1 MKAVQQT
8 LEHIDN
14 ASDRRRAAAL
24 DLNDIARLIHTR
36 GGVQPASA
44 AVDELVKL
52 LFLVVAA
59 ERSPDLRASDGLL
72 LSEAVR
78 SDHVRTVDGLRDLK
92 AAFSAAN
99 ASPEFCCQLPDG
111 RASQPIWASDESL
124 RIDDSEVVA
133 DALTV
138 LRSHATGGQ
147 TDLLGGAFDVF
158 LSGRYE
164 HAGGPGTHLTPHTVV
179 AAMTQIGV
187 AIADR
192 MNGSMNGRQA
202 HLMGDPCCG
211 SGRFILAMADAQQ
224 RARSN
229 HAHFYGA
236 PLLVGADVSM
246 ASVAMTRVNLITC
259 GLDQAMVF
267 TTADSITDQA
277 LDHLRGR
284 MRLILTNP
292 PFGTA
297 MYDNIE
303 GIRRAAAIFPELA
316 GRRRVRP
323 RIGIRSSLHRPTRRR
338 RRRHCRHRLAGRGD
352 WRKANARLVS
362 RPFVFCWDEVGLRVR
377 L

>member
-8 LEHIDN
+8 LEHIDD
-14 ASDRRRAAAL
+14 ASGRRRAAAL

-78 SDHVRTVDGLRDLK
+78 SDHVRTVDWLRDLK

-192 MNGSMNGRQA
+192 MNGSMNGREA
-202 HLMGDPCCG
+202 HP
-211 SGRFILAMADAQQ
+211 MAI
-224 RARSN
+224 
-229 HAHFYGA
+229 H
-236 PLLVGADVSM
+236 
-246 ASVAMTRVNLITC
+246 
-259 GLDQAMVF
+259 
-267 TTADSITDQA
+267 
-277 LDHLRGR
+277 
-284 MRLILTNP
+284 
-292 PFGTA
+292 
-297 MYDNIE
+297 
-303 GIRRAAAIFPELA
+303 AAAAVAIGRSALA
-316 GRRRVRP
+316 
-323 RIGIRSSLHRPTRRR
+323 
-338 RRRHCRHRLAGRGD
+338 
-352 WRKANARLVS
+352 KAFS
-362 RPFVFCWDEVGLRVR
+362 T
-377 L
+377 